1 MRPKLFKVE
10 ATLGKCGAG
19 FCCASGGKIQRF
31 PIVLTRVV
39 QTVLESIHVSQD
51 AQGRG
56 YVRQVCGGLLVH
68 QQVVDS

>member
-10 ATLGKCGAG
+10 ARS
-19 FCCASGGKIQRF
+19 ASVRPDSAAPVGGKISALPYRADARR
-31 PIVLTRVV
+31 PDGSRVDPC
-39 QTVLESIHVSQD
+39 LQD